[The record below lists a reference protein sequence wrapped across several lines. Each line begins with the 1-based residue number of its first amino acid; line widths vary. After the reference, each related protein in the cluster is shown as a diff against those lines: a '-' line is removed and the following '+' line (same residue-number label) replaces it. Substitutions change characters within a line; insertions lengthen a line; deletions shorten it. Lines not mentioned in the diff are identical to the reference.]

1 MTQNKGFNY
10 KLISTIIK
18 YLFSALIT
26 ILTITTTG
34 EWKFIALGLFE
45 LGIIILTTD
54 LLSKRNP
61 IAGRVL
67 NCLLCLLYNAQVVI
81 LFFGNSFLQLVMVTN
96 IASIQSLGGKALEY
110 GFGLLLVL
118 IYSFLPTYPIDF
130 LKKKHHIVL
139 LPLLF
144 AVECLGLY
152 FIGVRFSPAAG
163 YVQVISQAIEIS
175 QLKHKVESID
185 GSASDFY
192 SAVVEDHVHKDPR
205 LSDYPNVILIFT
217 EGLSQNVVSDER
229 EIMPNLEK
237 LQAESIN
244 FKNYFNHT
252 FATYRGLSGQL
263 YSGYQLDNLDENNL
277 ISIQD
282 VLSAYQYHT
291 TLINAEPANP
301 EFSGYLQT
309 FGFDEVIGSVEDK
322 RSGMVDSYSDKEAYE
337 MLFDTAC
344 SLEKANSP
352 YFLCIYTFGT
362 HVSLDSVDE
371 VYGDGSNAVIN
382 KFFNLDVQL
391 GNFLGRF
398 KESDLFN
405 DTIIVFTADHATY
418 QDSDFT
424 MTFPQQNRA
433 SSMVDEVPLCIYYKG
448 VTPQNHDANGRN
460 SLGLA
465 PTILDFLDISYPN
478 YFLGTSLFANA
489 GEGKEF
495 DTIFNEEAILLS
507 TKDGSIST
515 ISGSDA
521 ERFGTLIQQY
531 FVAKKQDITQE
542 LTNSMDGMF
551 TSGIETVISD
561 DGETIE
567 ITYYPKE
574 DEKYGQIWFPV
585 WSTENDQDDKI
596 VYPAELRED
605 GSWVSIIDRTKHT
618 QIGELNIHVY
628 GGETDAT
635 DLLSKAVVILD

>member
-26 ILTITTTG
+26 VLAITTTG

-96 IASIQSLGGKALEY
+96 VASIQALGGKALEY

-118 IYSFLPTYPIDF
+118 IYSFLPAYPIDF
-130 LKKKHHIVL
+130 LNKKHRIAL
-139 LPLLF
+139 LPFLL
-144 AVECLGLY
+144 AVECLGLC
-152 FIGVRFSPAAG
+152 FVGVRFSPAAG
-163 YVQVISQAIEIS
+163 YIQVISQAIEIS

-229 EIMPNLEK
+229 EIMPNLAK

-244 FKNYFNHT
+244 FTNYFNHT

-291 TLINAEPANP
+291 TFINTEPANP
-301 EFSGYLQT
+301 EFSEYLQT
-309 FGFDEVIGSVEDK
+309 FDFDEVLGSVEDK

-371 VYGDGSNAVIN
+371 VYGDGSNAVLN

-405 DTIIVFTADHATY
+405 DTIIVFTADHSTY

-433 SSMVDEVPLCIYYKG
+433 SSMVDEVPLCIYFKG
-448 VTPQNHDANGRN
+448 VRPQSVDVSGRN

-465 PTILDFLDISYPN
+465 PTVLDFLDISYPN
-478 YFLGTSLFANA
+478 YFLGTSLFADT
-489 GEGKEF
+489 GESTEY
-495 DTIFNEEAILLS
+495 DTTFNEEAILLS
-507 TKDGSIST
+507 TKDGHISA
-515 ISGSDA
+515 ISGTDS
-521 ERFGTLIQQY
+521 ERVGTEIQRY
-531 FVAKKQDITQE
+531 FVAKRQNITDG
-542 LTNSMDGMF
+542 LKPSLDGMF
-551 TSGIETVISD
+551 TSGIDAVISE
-561 DGETIE
+561 DGSSIK
-567 ITYYPKE
+567 ITYHPKE
-574 DEKYGQIWFPV
+574 GEDYAKIWFPV
-585 WSTENDQDDKI
+585 WSAENDQDDKI
-596 VYPAELRED
+596 VYPADLCED
-605 GSWVSIIDRTKHT
+605 GCWVAIVDCTNHS
-618 QIGELNIHVY
+618 QSGELNIHVY
-628 GGETDAT
+628 GGETAAT
-635 DLLSKAVVILD
+635 DFLSKAVVILN